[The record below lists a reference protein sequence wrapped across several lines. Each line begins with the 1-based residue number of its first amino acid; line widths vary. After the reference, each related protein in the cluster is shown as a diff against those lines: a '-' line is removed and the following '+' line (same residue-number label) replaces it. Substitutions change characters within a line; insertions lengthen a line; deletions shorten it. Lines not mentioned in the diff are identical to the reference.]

1 MTRRSLTPRERA
13 LMYEDQDRL
22 CALCCRPITL
32 HDCIAEH
39 WVTVE
44 SGNTHKPDYLLCKP
58 CAHRK
63 TWGTKATT
71 YGSDTHARAKVKRL
85 AAGVKKRRG
94 RQIPSRPFPKAP
106 AGFNHF
112 RKQSSRGASNA

>member
-1 MTRRSLTPRERA
+1 MTKRASLTPRERA
-13 LMYEDQDRL
+13 AMWEGQDRL

-32 HDCIAEH
+32 HGCIAEH

-44 SGNTHKPDYLLCKP
+44 SGNTHKPDCLLCKP

-85 AAGVKKRRG
+85 RGETKQGPKKKI
-94 RQIPSRPFPKAP
+94 Q
-106 AGFNHF
+106 
-112 RKQSSRGASNA
+112 SRGFTGWRRMNGDLVMREER